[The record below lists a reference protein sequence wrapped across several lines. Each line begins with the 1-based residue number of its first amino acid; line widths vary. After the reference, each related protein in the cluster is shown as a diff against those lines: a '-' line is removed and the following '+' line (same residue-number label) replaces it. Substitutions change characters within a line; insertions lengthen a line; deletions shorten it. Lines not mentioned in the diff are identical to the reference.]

1 MKRLLLIILS
11 CLVLSSC
18 SVLST
23 SSTGFQVK
31 YPSGTRYLDV
41 KILQT
46 LSKHSALAYLKG
58 QYGNYY
64 GDLIKIVTEK
74 DMYYDDLIVQGYFVL
89 VSTYSYTTNAGYQ
102 KTVPVYIKLSE
113 YREIVSANRDI
124 AKVVD
129 YLNY

>member
-1 MKRLLLIILS
+1 MKRLLFIILT
-11 CLVLSSC
+11 CLLLPSC

-23 SSTGFQVK
+23 SSTGFQAK
-31 YPSGTRYLDV
+31 NPSGTRYIDV
-41 KILQT
+41 KIMQT
-46 LSKHSALAYLKG
+46 LSKHSALAHVKDK
-58 QYGNYY
+58 YGSYY
-64 GDLIKIVTEK
+64 GDIIKIITEK

-113 YREIVSANRDI
+113 YREIVGANRDI